1 MVTQI
6 HLAPGGAPTP
16 ASNARRLNLSRPLA
30 VGAALVMWVVILV
43 GLRLLTL

>member
-6 HLAPGGAPTP
+6 HLAPGGAPAP
-16 ASNARRLNLSRPLA
+16 APNIRRLNLSRPLA
-30 VGAALVMWVVILV
+30 IGAAMAMWALILI

>member
-6 HLAPGGAPTP
+6 HLAPGGAPAP
-16 ASNARRLNLSRPLA
+16 APNIRRLIQCRPLA
-30 VGAALVMWVVILV
+30 IGAAMAMWALILI

>member
-6 HLAPGGAPTP
+6 HLAPGGAPAP
-16 ASNARRLNLSRPLA
+16 APNIRRLNLSRPLA
-30 VGAALVMWVVILV
+30 VGAALAMWVVILV

>member
-6 HLAPGGAPTP
+6 HLAPGGAPAP
-16 ASNARRLNLSRPLA
+16 APSLRRLNLSRPLA
-30 VGAALVMWVVILV
+30 IGAAMAMWAAILI